1 MSQCQL
7 RYSPFYHKR
16 RKMENIFVLKLDS
29 GFKPV
34 EVISWE
40 EAFVLTWL
48 KKAWAVEYSDKW
60 VNSATKTFR
69 IPSVIVLFKY
79 IDEKFFTL
87 PCTRK
92 NILIRD
98 ENQCQ
103 YCGKHVKV
111 ANLTLDHVI
120 PKSKGGTSTWE
131 NIVSACRPCN
141 QKKRD
146 YLIENAPVSLIRQPK
161 KPSYRSIIKKRVGNA
176 NLKWKEY
183 L

>member
-1 MSQCQL
+1 MDNL
-7 RYSPFYHKR
+7 A
-16 RKMENIFVLKLDS
+16 VLKLDS
-29 GFKPV
+29 SFRPI
-34 EVISWE
+34 EIITWE
-40 EAFVLTWL
+40 EAFLLTWL
-48 KKAWAVEYSDKW
+48 NKAWAAEYSDKW
-60 VNSATKTFR
+60 VHSATKTFQ

-98 ENQCQ
+98 ENRCQ
-103 YCGKHVKV
+103 YCAKRFREAH
-111 ANLTLDHVI
+111 LTVDHVV
-120 PKSKGGTSTWE
+120 PKSKGGTSSW
-131 NIVSACRPCN
+131 NNVVAACKACN

-146 YLIENAPVSLIRQPK
+146 YWVENAPVSLIRPPK
-161 KPSYRSIIKKRVGNA
+161 KPSYRSIIKKRIGNA

>member
-1 MSQCQL
+1 
-7 RYSPFYHKR
+7 
-16 RKMENIFVLKLDS
+16 MENIAVLKLDS
-29 GFKPV
+29 SYKPI

-40 EAFVLTWL
+40 EAFLLTWL
-48 KKAWAVEYSDKW
+48 KKAYAVEYSDKW
-60 VNSATKTFR
+60 VHSATKAFQ
-69 IPSVIVLFKY
+69 IPSVIVLVRY

-92 NILIRD
+92 NILARD

-103 YCGKHVKV
+103 YC
-111 ANLTLDHVI
+111 AQIFRESDLTIDHVI
-120 PKSKGGTSTWE
+120 PRSKGGS
-131 NIVSACRPCN
+131 SAWDNVATACKPCN

-146 YLIENAPVSLIRQPK
+146 YLVENAPVSLIRRPQ
-161 KPSYRSIIKKRVGNA
+161 KPSYRSIIKKRIGNA